1 MITQPSTDQWDAFV
15 NARGHILQSS
25 AWADL
30 KSHFGW
36 SADRICVMRDNKIVA
51 GASILFRSLPL
62 RLGTLAYI
70 PKGPIVDLDDH
81 DLTAELLSGLDRLMK
96 QHRSILL
103 KIEPDRSDDQSLR
116 TRLAELGFQV
126 SPQTIQPP
134 RTITIDISRSE
145 EEILTAMHAKT
156 RYNIRLSAK
165 KDVIVREAAESDLP
179 AFNALIQATG
189 NRDQFEVHSSEYYSA
204 AYRLFVNNDQARL
217 VVATFQEKI
226 IAGIFVFALR
236 DRAWYFYG
244 ASGDV
249 ERERMPNHALQWAA
263 IQWAKSR
270 GCTEYDLWGVPDE
283 DETTLEDQYLNRSD
297 GLWGVYR
304 FKRGFGGKLIRF
316 AGSFDRV
323 YDRLLYRAYELYLK
337 SRGRSEN

>member
-1 MITQPSTDQWDAFV
+1 MIILPSIDQWDAFV

-30 KSHFGW
+30 KSQFGW
-36 SADRICVMRDNKIVA
+36 SADRICVMRGNEIVA
-51 GASILFRSLPL
+51 GASVLFRSLPL

-70 PKGPIVDLDDH
+70 PKGPILDLDDH
-81 DLTAELLSGLDRLMK
+81 ELTNELLGGLDRLMK

-103 KIEPDRSDDQSLR
+103 KIEPDQADDESLR
-116 TRLAELGFQV
+116 TRLADLGFQV

-134 RTITIDISRSE
+134 RTITIDIARSE
-145 EEILTAMHAKT
+145 EEILAAMHPKT

-165 KDVIVREAAESDLP
+165 KDMIVREATESDLP
-179 AFNALIQATG
+179 AFNALMQATG
-189 NRDQFEVHSSEYYSA
+189 NRDEFATHSPEYYTLV
-204 AYRLFVNNDQARL
+204 YRLFVPDDRARFF
-217 VVATFQEKI
+217 VATYQEKI

-236 DRAWYFYG
+236 ERAWYFYG

-263 IQWAKSR
+263 IRWAKSR

-283 DETTLEDQYLNRSD
+283 DEAALEAQYLDRSD

-304 FKRGFGGKLIRF
+304 FKRGFGGKSIRF

-337 SRGRSEN
+337 SRGRSE

>member
-1 MITQPSTDQWDAFV
+1 MITPPSIDQWDAFV

-25 AWADL
+25 AWAEL

-36 SADRICVMRDNKIVA
+36 SADRICVMRDDEIVA

-62 RLGTLAYI
+62 HLGTLAYI

-81 DLTAELLSGLDRLMK
+81 ELTHELLGGFDRLMK

-103 KIEPDRSDDQSLR
+103 KIEPDRSADESLR
-116 TRLAELGFQV
+116 TRLADLSFQV

-145 EEILTAMHAKT
+145 EEILAAMHQKT

-165 KDVIVREAAESDLP
+165 KDVSVREAQESDLP
-179 AFNALIQATG
+179 AFNALMQATG
-189 NRDQFEVHSSEYYSA
+189 NRDKFDVHSAEYYSA
-204 AYRLFVNNDQARL
+204 AYGLFVPDDRARLFV
-217 VVATFQEKI
+217 ATYQEKI

-263 IQWAKSR
+263 IRWAKSR

-283 DETTLEDQYLNRSD
+283 NEATLEVQHLDRSD

-304 FKRGFGGKLIRF
+304 FKRG
-316 AGSFDRV
+316 
-323 YDRLLYRAYELYLK
+323 
-337 SRGRSEN
+337 

>member
-1 MITQPSTDQWDAFV
+1 MITQPSIEHWDAFV
-15 NARGHILQSS
+15 SARGHILQSS
-25 AWADL
+25 TWATL

-36 SADRICVMRDNKIVA
+36 STDRICVLRDNEIVA

-70 PKGPIVDLDDH
+70 PKGPIVDLNDRAN
-81 DLTAELLSGLDRLMK
+81 TNELLSAFDRLMK
-96 QHRSILL
+96 RHRSILL
-103 KIEPDRSDDQSLR
+103 KIEPDETDSGSLT

-134 RTITIDISRSE
+134 RTITIDLTRSE
-145 EEILTAMHAKT
+145 AEILAAMHQKT

-165 KDVIVREAAESDLP
+165 KDVIVREAQESDLP
-179 AFNALIQATG
+179 AFNALMQATG
-189 NRDQFEVHSSEYYSA
+189 DRDQFEVHSAEYYTT
-204 AYRLFVNNDQARL
+204 AYKLFVPDGRAKL
-217 VVATFQEKI
+217 FLATYQGAV
-226 IAGIFVFALR
+226 IAGIFVFSLR

-283 DETTLEDQYLNRSD
+283 NEDTLEAQYLNRND

-304 FKRGFGGKLIRF
+304 FKRGFGGNLIRF

-337 SRGRSEN
+337 SRGRSE

>member
-1 MITQPSTDQWDAFV
+1 MITQPSIERWDAFV

-25 AWADL
+25 TWAAL
-30 KSHFGW
+30 KSQFGW
-36 SADRICVMRDNKIVA
+36 SADRICVLRDNEIVA
-51 GASILFRSLPL
+51 GASILFRSLPM

-70 PKGPIVDLDDH
+70 PKGPIVDLNDRAI
-81 DLTAELLSGLDRLMK
+81 TNELLSAFDRLMK
-96 QHRSILL
+96 RHRSILL
-103 KIEPDRSDDQSLR
+103 KIEPDDNDSGSLKS
-116 TRLAELGFQV
+116 RLADLGFQV

-145 EEILTAMHAKT
+145 EEILAAMHQKT

-165 KDVIVREAAESDLP
+165 KDVIVRESTESDLP
-179 AFNALIQATG
+179 AFNALMQATAD
-189 NRDQFEVHSSEYYSA
+189 RDQFEVHSAEYYSA
-204 AYRLFVNNDQARL
+204 AFRSFVPDGRAKLFL
-217 VVATFQEKI
+217 ATYQGAV
-226 IAGIFVFALR
+226 IAGIFVFMLR
-236 DRAWYFYG
+236 NRAWYFYG

-283 DETTLEDQYLNRSD
+283 DEATLEDQYLNRSD

-304 FKRGFGGKLIRF
+304 FKRGFGGNLIRF

-337 SRGRSEN
+337 SRGRTE

>member
-1 MITQPSTDQWDAFV
+1 MIIHPSIDQWAAFV
-15 NARGHILQSS
+15 SVHGHVLQST
-25 AWADL
+25 AWANL
-30 KSHFGW
+30 KSQFGW
-36 SADRICVMRDNKIVA
+36 SADRICVMRNNEMVA

-70 PKGPIVDLDDH
+70 PKGPIVDLDDD
-81 DLTAELLSGLDRLMK
+81 DLCAELLSGLDRLMK

-103 KIEPDRSDDQSLR
+103 KIEPDRVDDELLT
-116 TRLAELGFQV
+116 TRLADLGFQV

-134 RTITIDISRSE
+134 RTLTIDLKRSE
-145 EEILTAMHAKT
+145 AELLAAMHPKT

-165 KDVIVREAAESDLP
+165 KDVLVREAAESDLA
-179 AFNALIQATG
+179 AFNDLMQATG
-189 NRDQFEVHSSEYYSA
+189 SRDAFATHSPEYYSA
-204 AYRLFVNNDQARL
+204 AYRLFVPDDLAKL
-217 VVATFQEKI
+217 FVATYQGKI

-244 ASGDV
+244 ASGNV

-263 IQWAKSR
+263 IRWAKSR

-283 DETTLEDQYLNRSD
+283 DEAALEAQYLDRTD

-304 FKRGFGGKLIRF
+304 FKRGLGGKLIRF
-316 AGSFDRV
+316 ARSFDRV

-337 SRGRSEN
+337 SRGRSE